1 MAGGITML
9 LKKLIGAA
17 ALAFALSAA
26 SAIAQVPD
34 LSKYPDWS
42 GQWRRPPGVG
52 IQFDQSKPLGL
63 RQQAPLT
70 PEYQKIY
77 EAGLA
82 DQAAGGQG
90 TDPTYRCIPFGM
102 PRMTSAI
109 FPFEILIMPR
119 TTHILSDYNM
129 PRRIFTDGRDFPAEF
144 ESNYDGYS
152 IGQWV
157 DTDGDGKYDELRVET
172 RGMRG
177 PRSFEASGIPLHADN
192 QTVVKERMYLDKT
205 DRNVFYDELTVIDN
219 ALTRPWVVTKKYV
232 RQPDPVWYEQNC
244 SEDNH
249 QVLLGKENYF
259 LGGDGLLMPTKK
271 NQPPPDLRYFNQTQ
285 R

>member
-1 MAGGITML
+1 MIR
-9 LKKLIGAA
+9 KLIGAT
-17 ALAFALSAA
+17 AFALALGVA
-26 SAIAQVPD
+26 GADAQIPD

-42 GQWRRPPGVG
+42 GQWRG
-52 IQFDQSKPLGL
+52 
-63 RQQAPLT
+63 QQAPLT
-70 PEYQKIY
+70 AEYQAIY

-109 FPFEILIMPR
+109 FPFEFLIQPH
-119 TTHILSDYNM
+119 TTFILSDYNM
-129 PRRIFTDGRDFPAEF
+129 PRRIHTDGRDFPAEF
-144 ESNYDGYS
+144 EPNFAGYS
-152 IGQWV
+152 IGQWI

-192 QTVVKERMYLDKT
+192 ETIVNERFYLDKN
-205 DRNVFYDELTVIDN
+205 DPNVIYDEI
-219 ALTRPWVVTKKYV
+219 TKKYI
-232 RQPDPVWYEQNC
+232 RQVGPVVWFEQNC

-249 QVLLGKENYF
+249 QVLIGQENYF

-271 NQPPPDLRYFNQTQ
+271 NQPPPDLKYFNLP
-285 R
+285 RR

>member
-1 MAGGITML
+1 MIR
-9 LKKLIGAA
+9 KLNGAA
-17 ALAFALSAA
+17 AFALALGVA
-26 SAIAQVPD
+26 GAEAQIPD

-52 IQFDQSKPLGL
+52 IQFDQTKPLG
-63 RQQAPLT
+63 RGQQAPLT
-70 PEYQKIY
+70 PEYQAIY

-109 FPFEILIMPR
+109 FPFEFLIQPH
-119 TTHILSDYNM
+119 TTFILSDYNM
-129 PRRIFTDGRDFPAEF
+129 PRRIHTDGRDFPPEF
-144 ESNYDGYS
+144 EPNFAGYS
-152 IGQWV
+152 IGQWI

-192 QTVVKERMYLDKT
+192 ETITKERFYLDKN
-205 DRNVFYDELTVIDN
+205 DKNVVYDEITTIDN
-219 ALTRPWVVTKKYV
+219 ALTRPWVVTKKYI
-232 RQPDPVWYEQNC
+232 RQDGPVVWFEQNC

-249 QVLLGKENYF
+249 QVLIGKENYF

-271 NQPPPDLRYFNQTQ
+271 NQAPPDLKYFNLP
-285 R
+285 RR

>member
-1 MAGGITML
+1 M
-9 LKKLIGAA
+9 KFQNLIGTV
-17 ALAFALSAA
+17 ALVMAVGVA
-26 SAIAQVPD
+26 SASAQGPD

-52 IQFDQSKPLGL
+52 IQFDQTKPLGP

-70 PEYQKIY
+70 PEYQAIY

-109 FPFEILIMPR
+109 FPFEVLITPK
-119 TTHILSDYNM
+119 TTYILSDYNM
-129 PRRIFTDGRDFPAEF
+129 PRRIHTDGRDFPAEF
-144 ESNYDGYS
+144 ETNYDGYS

-192 QTVVKERMYLDKT
+192 QTVVKERLYVDKN
-205 DRNVFYDELTVIDN
+205 DSNVFLDELTVSDN
-219 ALTRPWVVTKKYV
+219 ALIRPWTVTKKYLRV
-232 RQPDPVWYEQNC
+232 SNPVWYEQNC

-249 QVLLGKENYF
+249 QVLIGKENYF
-259 LGGDGLLMPTKK
+259 LGGDGILMPTKK
-271 NQPPPDLRYFNQTQ
+271 NQPPPDLRYFNQAGK
-285 R
+285 

>member
-1 MAGGITML
+1 MSL
-9 LKKLIGAA
+9 RNVSLRNLIGAA
-17 ALAFALSAA
+17 TLALTLSASSA
-26 SAIAQVPD
+26 SAHIPD

-42 GQWRRPPGVG
+42 GQWRRPPGIG

-63 RQQAPLT
+63 RQQPPLN

-109 FPFEILIMPR
+109 FPFEILIQPKA
-119 TTHILSDYNM
+119 TYILSDYNM
-129 PRRIFTDGRDFPAEF
+129 PRRIYTDGRDFPAEF

-152 IGQWV
+152 IGQWF
-157 DTDGDGKYDELRVET
+157 DTNGDGSFDELRIET

-177 PRSFEASGIPLHADN
+177 PRSFEASGIPLHKDN
-192 QTVVKERMYLDKT
+192 ETVVKERFYLDKS
-205 DRNVFYDELTVIDN
+205 DKNIIYDEITTIDN
-219 ALTRPWVVTKKYV
+219 ALTRPWTVTKKYI
-232 RQPDPVWYEQNC
+232 RERAPVVWFEQNC

-249 QVLLGKENYF
+249 QVFIGGENYF

-271 NQPPPDLRYFNQTQ
+271 NQKPPDLKYFK
-285 R
+285 

>member
-1 MAGGITML
+1 M
-9 LKKLIGAA
+9 KFKNLIGTV
-17 ALAFALSAA
+17 ALVMAVGVA
-26 SAIAQVPD
+26 SASAQAPD
-34 LSKYPDWS
+34 LTKYPDWS

-52 IQFDQSKPLGL
+52 IQFDQSKPLGP
-63 RQQAPLT
+63 RQEAPLT

-109 FPFEILIMPR
+109 FPFEILITPKA
-119 TTHILSDYNM
+119 TYILSDYNM

-157 DTDGDGKYDELRVET
+157 DADGDGKYHELRVET

-177 PRSFEASGIPLHADN
+177 PRSFEASGIPLHEDN
-192 QTVVKERMYLDKT
+192 QTVVKERFYLDKT
-205 DRNVFYDELTVIDN
+205 DRNVIYDEITTIDN

-232 RQPDPVWYEQNC
+232 RQSGDPIWFEQNC

-249 QVLLGKENYF
+249 QVLIGKENYF

-271 NQPPPDLRYFNQTQ
+271 NQPPPDLRYFNQT
-285 R
+285 RK

>member
-1 MAGGITML
+1 M
-9 LKKLIGAA
+9 KFQNLIGTV
-17 ALAFALSAA
+17 ALVMAVGVA
-26 SAIAQVPD
+26 SASAQVPD

-63 RQQAPLT
+63 RQEAPLT

-109 FPFEILIMPR
+109 FPFEVLITPK
-119 TTHILSDYNM
+119 TTYILSDYNM
-129 PRRIFTDGRDFPAEF
+129 PRRIHTDGRDFPAEF

-192 QTVVKERMYLDKT
+192 ATVVKERLYVDKN
-205 DRNVFYDELTVIDN
+205 DSKIFHDEITVIDN
-219 ALTRPWVVTKKYV
+219 ALTRPWTVTKTYLRV
-232 RQPDPVWYEQNC
+232 SDPVWYEQNC

-249 QVLLGKENYF
+249 QVLIGKENYF
-259 LGGDGLLMPTKK
+259 LGGDGVLMPTKK
-271 NQPPPDLRYFNQTQ
+271 NQPPPDLRYFNQT
-285 R
+285 RK

>member
-1 MAGGITML
+1 L
-9 LKKLIGAA
+9 PVRAA
-17 ALAFALSAA
+17 AQ
-26 SAIAQVPD
+26 IPD

-52 IQFDQSKPLGL
+52 IQFDQSKPLG
-63 RQQAPLT
+63 RGQQAPLT
-70 PEYQKIY
+70 AEYQAIY

-109 FPFEILIMPR
+109 FPFEFLIQPH
-119 TTHILSDYNM
+119 TTFILSDYNM
-129 PRRIFTDGRDFPAEF
+129 PRRIHTDGRDFPAEF
-144 ESNYDGYS
+144 EPNFAGYS
-152 IGQWV
+152 IGQWI
-157 DTDGDGKYDELRVET
+157 DTDGDGKYDELRIET

-177 PRSFEASGIPLHADN
+177 PRSFEASGIPLHEDN
-192 QTVVKERMYLDKT
+192 ETIVKERFYLDKN
-205 DRNVFYDELTVIDN
+205 DKNVIYDEITTFDN
-219 ALTRPWVVTKKYV
+219 ALTRPWVVTKKYI
-232 RQPDPVWYEQNC
+232 RQVGPVVWFEQNC

-249 QVLLGKENYF
+249 QVLIGKENYF

-271 NQPPPDLRYFNQTQ
+271 NQAPPDLKYFNLP
-285 R
+285 RR